1 VKPAYVDTS
10 CLVAIAFSEPGY
22 DRTAQRLERCDRLF
36 ASNLLEAEFRSAL
49 KREDVSTDGESLM
62 SWLTWVFP
70 DRPLTAEYAEILKHG
85 YVSGADLWHLACA
98 LYLRR
103 LLGQLE
109 FLTLDDRQQRLSE
122 KIGLGEAL

>member
-10 CLVAIAFSEPGY
+10 CLVAIAFSESGY
-22 DRTAQRLERCDRLF
+22 DRTAQRLQRFDQLF

-49 KREDVSTDGESLM
+49 KREDVSKDGENLL
-62 SWLTWVFP
+62 SWLSWVFP

-109 FLTLDDRQQRLSE
+109 FLTLDDRQRRLGE
-122 KIGLGEAL
+122 RIGLGKTL